1 MPRFNIREAKRLAQR
16 VGLNIEEINGVREV
30 ILKFDDK
37 ELIIQNPHVTLMNY
51 GGEKF
56 YQISGNVSERLLEN
70 KEEAIPDEDVRLV
83 AYQTGVTFEEAR
95 RALIETS
102 GDLARAILLLKS
114 KQ

>member
-1 MPRFNIREAKRLAQR
+1 MPRFSMREAKRLAQR
-16 VGLNIEEINGVREV
+16 IGLNIEEVSGVREV

-56 YQISGNVSERLLEN
+56 YQVSGEETERLLESK
-70 KEEAIPDEDVRLV
+70 KETIPDEDIRLV
-83 AYQTGVTFEEAR
+83 AYQAGVSFEEAKK
-95 RALIETS
+95 ALIETE

-114 KQ
+114 K